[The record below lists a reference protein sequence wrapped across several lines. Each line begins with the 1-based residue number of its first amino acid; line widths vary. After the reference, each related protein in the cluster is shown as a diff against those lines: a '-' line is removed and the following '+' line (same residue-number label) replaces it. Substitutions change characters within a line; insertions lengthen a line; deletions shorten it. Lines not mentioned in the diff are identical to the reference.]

1 MALTSAGLEL
11 EPQLLTRGGDET
23 MARSVGDLTMRD
35 PHRTFVRLI
44 AVLALSSGPVAFA
57 QTAAKPAPKP
67 TARPARPTT
76 TPVRTDPFVGV
87 WRLSAEKSKYES
99 GGPPK
104 GFTRTY
110 EDRGDGTIVMI
121 TDVVNAQGATTR
133 SYLVYKR
140 DGKPYPEAALG
151 VESIRL
157 VTVKAV
163 DRNTEEMAF
172 TVSGKPVENTTTITV
187 SVSADGRTMTQ
198 VLSGKTGQGRTFTN
212 TLIFDKQ

>member
-1 MALTSAGLEL
+1 
-11 EPQLLTRGGDET
+11 
-23 MARSVGDLTMRD
+23 MRD
-35 PHRTFVRLI
+35 ARRRFGRLI
-44 AVLALSSGPVAFA
+44 AALALSCGAVAFA
-57 QTAAKPAPKP
+57 QTKPKPAPKALAP
-67 TARPARPTT
+67 TPRSTT
-76 TPVRTDPFVGV
+76 TPVRSDPFVGV

-99 GGPPK
+99 GGAPK

-110 EDRGDGTIVMI
+110 EDRGNGTIFMT
-121 TDVVNAQGATTR
+121 TDVVGAQGTTR

-151 VESIRL
+151 VDSIRL

-163 DRNTEEMAF
+163 DRYTEELAF
-172 TVSGKPVENTTTITV
+172 LVGGKPAENTTTIKV
-187 SVSADGRTMTQ
+187 SVSPDGRTMTQ